1 MGRLALVLGF
11 SVKVARREVVEAVG
25 RREGGRRTKQ
35 RKIERK
41 KLT

>member
-1 MGRLALVLGF
+1 MGTLALVLGF

-25 RREGGRRTKQ
+25 SREEGGELSEGRN
-35 RKIERK
+35 RK